1 MNICL
6 LGNNL
11 TNLVL
16 ANILLKKNINIDIIS
31 KTPKPAFK
39 NTIRTIAISNENF
52 KFLKNNINGFNSLG
66 WPTAKI
72 KIYSDKNK
80 FSELFEFKNGNENN
94 FFLLKYN
101 EIYNLVKKNKSI
113 NFKKS
118 EYYNFDTL
126 KKSNYDLIINSEQDN
141 PITKKHFKSKI
152 IQDYKTLSH
161 TAIINHKKIYNKVA
175 IQIFTN
181 KGPLA
186 FLPLSNKQTS
196 IVFSN
201 NSTNFIDK
209 KKLLQIINK
218 YNNKYNI
225 NKISEVESFKIKFLV
240 LRKYIYKN
248 ILSFGDLIHRVHPL
262 AGQGFNMTIRDIKS
276 LSKILDDNI
285 KIGINDGEIIAQK
298 FQESNKHLNFIY
310 GLGIDSIN
318 SFFKLDNKLDNKISE
333 PLFKILKGNKFLN
346 KYATF
351 LSN

>member
-31 KTPKPAFK
+31 QSPKTVFK
-39 NTIRTIAISNENF
+39 NTIRTIAISNENY
-52 KFLKNNINGFNSLG
+52 KFLKNNIYGLNSLG

-72 KIYSDKNK
+72 KIYSNRNK
-80 FSELFEFKNGNENN
+80 FAELFEFKNGNENN
-94 FFLLKYN
+94 FFLLKYSDL
-101 EIYNLVKKNKSI
+101 YNLVKKNKSI
-113 NFKKS
+113 KIKKS
-118 EYYNFDTL
+118 KYYDFDAL

-141 PITKKHFKSKI
+141 PITKKYFTGKI
-152 IQDYKTLSH
+152 IKNYKSLSH
-161 TAIINHKKIYNKVA
+161 TAIINHQKIDNKIA

-209 KKLLQIINK
+209 KKLLQLIDK
-218 YNNKYNI
+218 YNNRYEI
-225 NKISEVESFKIKFLV
+225 NKISEVESFKIKFLIQ
-240 LRKYIYKN
+240 RKYIFKN
-248 ILSFGDLIHRVHPL
+248 ILSFGDLIHKVHPL

-276 LSKILDDNI
+276 LSKILDESI
-285 KIGINDGEIIAQK
+285 KLGIYDGEIIAQK
-298 FQESNKHLNFIY
+298 FQEHNKHLNFIY

-318 SFFKLDNKLDNKISE
+318 SFFKLDNKLDNRLSE
-333 PLFKILKGNKFLN
+333 PLFKILKGNKFVN
-346 KYATF
+346 NYATF
-351 LSN
+351 ISN